1 MKLDVGARVLLASV
15 LLALP
20 VAGCASANISG
31 AGYASTAAGSGVA
44 DPESP
49 GDGSLKVVSNL
60 PLPKSAAGDQTIR
73 IGDKISVDVFGV
85 DTLDTAVQV
94 DGSGRILLPLIGG
107 VQAAGSTASALQA
120 KVTQLYSARYLQNPE
135 ITLSV
140 EQTVTVDGEF
150 RKAGFY
156 PVSANSSLLRI
167 VAAAGNFTEIGD
179 PTNVFVYRTIDGQD
193 YVAQYDMSE
202 IRAGRRPDAPILGGD
217 VVVAFPSG
225 MKVLTSNLTSALG
238 LARSASILY

>member
-1 MKLDVGARVLLASV
+1 MKRDAVVRVLMATM

-20 VAGCASANISG
+20 VAGCASANIGG
-31 AGYASTAAGSGVA
+31 AGYTSTTGGSALA
-44 DPESP
+44 DPAAS
-49 GDGSLKVVSNL
+49 GDGSLKVVPNL
-60 PLPKSAAGDQTIR
+60 PLPSGPGGDQTIR
-73 IGDKISVDVFGV
+73 IGDKIKVDVFGV
-85 DTLDTAVQV
+85 DTLDSSVQV

-107 VQAAGSTASALQA
+107 VDAAGSTASALQT

-150 RKAGFY
+150 NKAGFY

-167 VAAAGNFTEIGD
+167 VAAAGNFTGIGD
-179 PTNVFVYRTIDGQD
+179 PTNVFVYRTINGQD
-193 YVAQYDMSE
+193 YVARYDMAE
-202 IRAGRRPDAPILGGD
+202 IRAGKRPDAPIIGGD

>member
-1 MKLDVGARVLLASV
+1 MRMLLVGV

-20 VAGCASANISG
+20 IAGCASANIGG
-31 AGYASTAAGSGVA
+31 AGYAATSSKVEGDAMLPA
-44 DPESP
+44 
-49 GDGSLKVVSNL
+49 DGSLQVVANL
-60 PLPKSAAGDQTIR
+60 PLPAPSSGGQTVR
-73 IGDKISVDVFGV
+73 IGDKIKVDVFGV
-85 DTLDTAVQV
+85 DTLDADVQV
-94 DGSGRILLPLIGG
+94 DGGGRILLPLVGG
-107 VQAAGSTASALQA
+107 VEAAGMTAAALQT
-120 KVTQLYSARYLQNPE
+120 KVTQLYSAKYLQNPE

-150 RKAGFY
+150 NRAGFF
-156 PVSANSSLLRI
+156 PVGANSTLLRV
-167 VAAAGNFTEIGD
+167 VAAAGNFTGIGD

-193 YVAQYDMSE
+193 YVARYDMAE

-238 LARSASILY
+238 LARSVTAF